1 MIRGEAKEGKYDK
14 AKHAAR
20 LEKLLQLWPEILK
33 IMEEE
38 LPASETVIS
47 ALKTV
52 GAPLTA
58 GEIGFDKETVKTSFL
73 MTKDIRDKYIGSRL
87 LWDLGELEEAA
98 EKLL

>member
-1 MIRGEAKEGKYDK
+1 MIQGEAKEGKYDK

-20 LEKLLQLWPEILK
+20 LEKIIALWPEILK
-33 IMEEE
+33 IMDEE
-38 LPASETVIS
+38 LPASDMVIS

-52 GAPLTA
+52 GAPLTPE
-58 GEIGFDKETVKTSFL
+58 EIGFDRDTVVTAFL

-98 EKLL
+98 KKL